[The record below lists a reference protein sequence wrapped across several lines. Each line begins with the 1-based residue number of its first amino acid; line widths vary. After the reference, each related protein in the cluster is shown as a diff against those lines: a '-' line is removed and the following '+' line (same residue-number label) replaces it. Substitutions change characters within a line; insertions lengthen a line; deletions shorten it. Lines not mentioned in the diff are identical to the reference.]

1 MEQPPVDEV
10 WKRFAARLATVAT
23 MAAARDLAFD
33 APPPRQAAE
42 RLLHANLVYF
52 LFNLQPP
59 GAASVD
65 ELRAYLDLAAR
76 LAEAGQLDAKTAESV
91 KAALV
96 LQLKM
101 KA

>member
-1 MEQPPVDEV
+1 
-10 WKRFAARLATVAT
+10 

-59 GAASVD
+59 GGATPD
-65 ELRAYLDLAAR
+65 ELQAYARLVAR
-76 LAEAGQLDAKTAESV
+76 LAEAGQLDVPTAESV
-91 KAALV
+91 TSTLA